1 MTALAADRLTKARR
15 PGNWSYGQKGATTIY
30 AGSLVC
36 LDANGLAVPGATATT
51 LIAVGRAIRR
61 SANAGA
67 DSAVRVDV
75 EPGVF
80 QFANSAAGDLIG
92 ITEIGKDVYI
102 VDDQT
107 VAKTSGTNTRSIAGK
122 VKDVD
127 ANGVWVLVGIR

>member
-15 PGNWSYGQKGATTIY
+15 PGTWHYGQKGATTIF
-30 AGSLVC
+30 AGALAC

-51 LIAVGRAIRR
+51 LIPVGRCVRR
-61 SANAGA
+61 SVNAGA
-67 DSAVRVDV
+67 DSSIRVEV

-80 QFANSAAGDLIG
+80 QFANSAAGDLVA

-122 VKDVD
+122 CMDVD
-127 ANGVWVLVGIR
+127 ANGVWVRVGIR